1 MNSPQQRIKFGAM
14 SLACVFVASVVGLHW
29 ISGYDWLDSLW
40 MVVITVSTVGFSE
53 KKNVLPP
60 ETQILIMGVI
70 VLGVSASAYTFGAL
84 IQYLLEGEFDRVLGK
99 RKMHKEIAKLT
110 DHVIICGYGR
120 LGEDLVEML
129 KKRNVC
135 HVIVDDDPERVE
147 EGRAANNLVVLGN
160 ATDESVLVDANIG
173 GAKTIVTTLPSD
185 AENVFIA
192 LTARNMC
199 PKIQIIATAE
209 HSSSCKKLRQA
220 GADKIVMLHRT
231 GAQQME
237 RMISRPT
244 TARLFDVFAETT
256 AIEMEMDELMVSEE
270 SRLAGIQL
278 GETNLRDKYNLLVV
292 GIKQK
297 SGEMLFNPSP
307 TQPINAGDTLMLMG
321 QLEQIEQLKRSA
333 L

>member
-1 MNSPQQRIKFGAM
+1 MKSPYQRVKIGAI
-14 SLACVFVASVVGLHW
+14 SLACVFIVSVLGLHW
-29 ISGYDWLDSLW
+29 IGGYDWMDSLW

-53 KKNVLPP
+53 KTELPP
-60 ETQILIMGVI
+60 QTQLLIMGVI
-70 VLGVSASAYTFGAL
+70 VLGVSAAAYTFGAM

-99 RKMHKEIAKLT
+99 RKMHKEIAKLS

-120 LGEDLVEML
+120 LGEDLVDML
-129 KKRNVC
+129 KKRNVP
-135 HVIVDDDPERVE
+135 HVIVDNDPERVE
-147 EGRAANNLVVLGN
+147 DGRGEGNLVVFGD
-160 ATDESVLVDANIG
+160 ATDESVLIDANVG
-173 GAKTIVTTLPSD
+173 DAKTIVTALPTD

-192 LTARNMC
+192 LTARNMR

-256 AIEMEMDELMVSEE
+256 AIEMEMDELLVPVAS
-270 SRLAGIQL
+270 SIAGKQL
-278 GETNLRDKYNLLVV
+278 GETDLRDRYNLLVV
-292 GIKQK
+292 GIKQRD
-297 SGEMLFNPSP
+297 GNMLFNPSP
-307 TQPINAGDTLMLMG
+307 NQAIEGGDTLMLMG
-321 QLEQIEQLKRSA
+321 QLEQIESLKKNAA

>member
-1 MNSPQQRIKFGAM
+1 MNSPQQRIKIGAI
-14 SLACVFVASVVGLHW
+14 SLACVFILSVMGLHW
-29 ISGYDWLDSLW
+29 IGGYDWLDSLW

-60 ETQILIMGVI
+60 ETQLLIMGVI

-120 LGEDLVEML
+120 LGEDLGDML
-129 KKRNVC
+129 KKRNLNY
-135 HVIVDDDPERVE
+135 VIVDNDPERVDD
-147 EGRAANNLVVLGN
+147 GRAEGNLVVLGD

-173 GAKTIVTTLPSD
+173 DAKTIVTTLPTD
-185 AENVFIA
+185 AQNVFIA

-199 PKIQIIATAE
+199 PSVQIIATAE

-256 AIEMEMDELMVSEE
+256 AIEMEMDELLVPDGC
-270 SRLAGIQL
+270 RLAGKQL

-292 GIKQK
+292 GIKQS

-307 TQPINAGDTLMLMG
+307 KQTIDAGDTLMLMG
-321 QLEQIEQLKRSA
+321 QLEQIELLKKSA
-333 L
+333 M

>member
-1 MNSPQQRIKFGAM
+1 MNSPQQRIKIGAL
-14 SLACVFVASVVGLHW
+14 SLACVFIVSVMGLHW
-29 ISGYDWLDSLW
+29 IGGYDWLDSLW

-60 ETQILIMGVI
+60 ETQLLIMGVI

-120 LGEDLVEML
+120 LGEDLGDML
-129 KKRNVC
+129 KKRNLGY
-135 HVIVDDDPERVE
+135 VIVDNDPERVE
-147 EGRAANNLVVLGN
+147 DGRAEGNLVVLGD

-173 GAKTIVTTLPSD
+173 DAKTIVTTLPTD
-185 AENVFIA
+185 AQNVFIA

-199 PKIQIIATAE
+199 PSVQIIATAE

-256 AIEMEMDELMVSEE
+256 AIEMEMDELLVPDGCL
-270 SRLAGIQL
+270 LAGKQL

-292 GIKQK
+292 GIKQS
-297 SGEMLFNPSP
+297 SGDMLFNPSP
-307 TQPINAGDTLMLMG
+307 KQCIDAGDTLMLMG
-321 QLEQIEQLKRSA
+321 QLEQIELLKKSA